1 VMDRANFEAIQNEL
15 VEKRAQYERI
25 SKQLWL
31 LTNCDEA
38 FYENTLGKMDRLSL
52 DQIQFL
58 WGAYQ
63 DMSRN
68 IGLQGVVADD
78 SQVASFGTAK
88 EDVREIIFHTRRD
101 GKLKGLRS
109 IRDVKI

>member
-1 VMDRANFEAIQNEL
+1 
-15 VEKRAQYERI
+15 
-25 SKQLWL
+25 
-31 LTNCDEA
+31 LTNCDET
-38 FYENTLGKMDRLSL
+38 FVENTMDRLDSL
-52 DQIQFL
+52 SIDQIQFL
-58 WGAYQ
+58 WGVYR

-68 IGLQGVVADD
+68 IGAQGVVADD